1 MPELCDHPASYILE
15 ETEMWLWQR
24 LARRRDG
31 QPLPA
36 DIYISLVD
44 ALFKDFTSLIV
55 GSLAASITALITAW
69 KTGEQALYLC
79 SLAMVLVACV
89 RARDVWAY
97 RAQRPQ
103 LAGIAAARQWELRYV
118 VGAAAHVF
126 LMGVWCLLAFAKTS
140 DTFVQF
146 FSFSLTLAYMIGI
159 SGRNFASNLLVSAQ
173 IVCAGI
179 PMTLALFSVGGAYYT
194 VFAFVLVPFFASLK
208 LISDRLRRVLLDA
221 VVAGRDVSLLAG
233 RFDTALNNMPHGLC
247 MFDGERR
254 VAVCNKRLAALLG
267 LAPDIASQRPTALEL
282 IEQCVRA
289 GTVAAANAGRLLA
302 EFESGFVGA
311 GNGEVFLETVQ
322 GRTLAL
328 TFHPMADGGAVVLF
342 EDITD
347 RRVAEAKIDQ
357 LARYDALT
365 GLPNRALFRD
375 QMDAAVVGLRRRGP
389 FAIHFIDLDE
399 FKQVND
405 TLGHPC
411 GDELLCVAAD
421 RLRAAV
427 RGSDIVARFGG
438 DEFVVLQYPLGHP
451 KEAGALAER
460 IVASLAEP
468 FQISGNEVV
477 IGASI
482 GIALGPRDGSD
493 ADLLLKNAD
502 MALYRA
508 KSDGRRAWR
517 FFEHGMDVMA
527 QARRNLQLDL
537 RNAVATR
544 ALQVHYQPLFNLHT
558 KRISTCEALLR
569 WPHPVRG
576 MIPPAEFIPVA
587 EEMGLI
593 VEIGNFVLHEACSE
607 CTKWPGD
614 VRVAV
619 NMSAIQFRRS
629 DVAQA
634 IRDALDASGLPAS
647 RLEIEITESVFLND
661 TELTR
666 HWLDQLQE
674 MGVTISLDDFGTGY
688 SSLSYLH
695 TYPLDKVKID
705 RSFLQGV
712 SKSQRPLKL
721 LHGVARLSADLGMS
735 VTVEGV
741 ETEEQLALVA
751 RERCV
756 EEVQG
761 WLFGAAMP
769 AADIRQMLLAPP
781 PRMSQVA

>member
-1 MPELCDHPASYILE
+1 VALVRAVDVRAYRR
-15 ETEMWLWQR
+15 QR
-24 LARRRDG
+24 PLVTGIVAARR
-31 QPLPA
+31 
-36 DIYISLVD
+36 
-44 ALFKDFTSLIV
+44 
-55 GSLAASITALITAW
+55 
-69 KTGEQALYLC
+69 
-79 SLAMVLVACV
+79 
-89 RARDVWAY
+89 
-97 RAQRPQ
+97 
-103 LAGIAAARQWELRYV
+103 WELRYV
-118 VGAAAHVF
+118 VGAAAHVS
-126 LMGVWCLLAFAKTS
+126 LMGIWCLLAFVKTS

-146 FSFSLTLAYMIGI
+146 ISFSLTLAYMIGI
-159 SGRNFASNLLVSAQ
+159 SGRNFASNLLVTAQ

-179 PMTLALFSVGGAYYT
+179 PMTIALFSVGGAYYT
-194 VFAFVLVPFFASLK
+194 VFAFVLVPFFATLK

-221 VVAGRDVSLLAG
+221 VVASRDVSLLAG

-247 MFDGERR
+247 MFDAERR
-254 VAVCNKRLAALLG
+254 VAVCNKRLAELLG
-267 LAPDIASQRPTALEL
+267 TAPDIASKRATALEL
-282 IEQCVRA
+282 VDGCVSSGA
-289 GTVAAANAGRLLA
+289 LSSVHAGRLLA
-302 EFESGFVGA
+302 EFESGFAGA
-311 GNGEVFLETVQ
+311 GSGEVFVETEQ

-347 RRVAEAKIDQ
+347 RRVAEAKINQ

-375 QMDAAVVGLRRRGP
+375 QMDAAVTGLRRRGP
-389 FAIHFIDLDE
+389 FAIHFVDLDE

-411 GDELLCVAAD
+411 GDELLCVVAD

-451 KEAGALAER
+451 KEAAALAER

-482 GIALGPRDGSD
+482 GIALAPRDGTD

-517 FFEHGMDVMA
+517 FFEQGMDVMA

-537 RNAVATR
+537 RSAFANKI
-544 ALQVHYQPLFNLHT
+544 LQVHYQPLLNLHT

-569 WPHPVRG
+569 WPHPTRG
-576 MIPPAEFIPVA
+576 MIPPAEFIPAA

-593 VEIGNFVLHEACSE
+593 VDIGDFVLREACAE
-607 CTKWPGD
+607 CAKWPVD

-619 NMSAIQFRRS
+619 NMSAIQFRRG
-629 DVAQA
+629 DVAEG
-634 IRDALDASGLPAS
+634 IREALAASGLAPG

-666 HWLDQLQE
+666 YWLDQLQE

-695 TYPLDKVKID
+695 TYPLNKVKID

-712 SKSQRPLKL
+712 GSSQRPLNL

-735 VTVEGV
+735 VAVEGI

-751 RERCV
+751 REKSV
-756 EEVQG
+756 DEVQG
-761 WLFGAAMP
+761 FLFGHAMP
-769 AADIRQMLLAPP
+769 SAEIRKMLSAPP
-781 PRMSQVA
+781 APMSQVA

>member
-1 MPELCDHPASYILE
+1 
-15 ETEMWLWQR
+15 
-24 LARRRDG
+24 
-31 QPLPA
+31 
-36 DIYISLVD
+36 
-44 ALFKDFTSLIV
+44 
-55 GSLAASITALITAW
+55 
-69 KTGEQALYLC
+69 
-79 SLAMVLVACV
+79 
-89 RARDVWAY
+89 
-97 RAQRPQ
+97 
-103 LAGIAAARQWELRYV
+103 
-118 VGAAAHVF
+118 
-126 LMGVWCLLAFAKTS
+126 
-140 DTFVQF
+140 
-146 FSFSLTLAYMIGI
+146 
-159 SGRNFASNLLVSAQ
+159 
-173 IVCAGI
+173 
-179 PMTLALFSVGGAYYT
+179 
-194 VFAFVLVPFFASLK
+194 
-208 LISDRLRRVLLDA
+208 
-221 VVAGRDVSLLAG
+221 
-233 RFDTALNNMPHGLC
+233 
-247 MFDGERR
+247 
-254 VAVCNKRLAALLG
+254 
-267 LAPDIASQRPTALEL
+267 
-282 IEQCVRA
+282 
-289 GTVAAANAGRLLA
+289 
-302 EFESGFVGA
+302 
-311 GNGEVFLETVQ
+311 
-322 GRTLAL
+322 
-328 TFHPMADGGAVVLF
+328 
-342 EDITD
+342 
-347 RRVAEAKIDQ
+347 
-357 LARYDALT
+357 
-365 GLPNRALFRD
+365 
-375 QMDAAVVGLRRRGP
+375 
-389 FAIHFIDLDE
+389 
-399 FKQVND
+399 
-405 TLGHPC
+405 
-411 GDELLCVAAD
+411 
-421 RLRAAV
+421 
-427 RGSDIVARFGG
+427 
-438 DEFVVLQYPLGHP
+438 
-451 KEAGALAER
+451 
-460 IVASLAEP
+460 
-468 FQISGNEVV
+468 
-477 IGASI
+477 
-482 GIALGPRDGSD
+482 
-493 ADLLLKNAD
+493 

-544 ALQVHYQPLFNLHT
+544 ALQVHYQPLFNLDT

-769 AADIRQMLLAPP
+769 SADIRQMLLAPP
-781 PRMSQVA
+781 PRLSLVA